1 MIKDTPQFNIFKS
14 DFREIAD
21 INVNDDTIF
30 KIEYLKE
37 YFYDVEP
44 AYYKN

>member
-1 MIKDTPQFNIFKS
+1 MINDTLQFNIFKS
-14 DFREIAD
+14 DYRETAD

-37 YFYDVEP
+37 YFL
-44 AYYKN
+44 